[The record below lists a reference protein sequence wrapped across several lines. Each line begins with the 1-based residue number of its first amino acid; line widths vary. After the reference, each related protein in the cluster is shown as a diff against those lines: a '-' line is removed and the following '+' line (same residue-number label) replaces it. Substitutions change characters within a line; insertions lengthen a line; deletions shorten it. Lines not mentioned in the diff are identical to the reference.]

1 VTAAFI
7 GPGTVTK
14 ATTAGANYGYALVW
28 AIVFSVFATVVFQE
42 MAARLGIVT
51 KAGLGEA
58 IRQTIT
64 NPVIRFLSL
73 SLVVTA
79 IVVGNAAYQAGNI
92 AGAAT
97 GLATLTDEVP
107 PALLPSIIGL
117 VAFAVLMLGHY
128 RLLQNVLIA
137 LVVAMSCVF
146 LATAIAVRPDISVAW
161 NAVFPPTIPTGGL
174 PEVLALIGTTVVPYN
189 LFLHASASATQWP
202 DDNNVAKSL
211 SDSRLDTTLSV
222 TLGGLVTL
230 AIIATATAAF
240 FNSGTKFE
248 NLSDAA
254 RQLEPLL
261 GSYSKWLFCGGLFA
275 AGLTSAI
282 TAPMAAAYAAAGCF
296 GWPIDLRDFRLRVV
310 FTAVILCGTFFAAIG
325 RSPTEV
331 ITVAQI
337 ANGILLP
344 LLAIYLIYVMNNRQL
359 LGDHRNGIV
368 ANILGSTTVAV
379 VALLGIRNLY
389 VLLLQL
395 V

>member
-1 VTAAFI
+1 
-7 GPGTVTK
+7 
-14 ATTAGANYGYALVW
+14 
-28 AIVFSVFATVVFQE
+28 
-42 MAARLGIVT
+42 
-51 KAGLGEA
+51 
-58 IRQTIT
+58 
-64 NPVIRFLSL
+64 
-73 SLVVTA
+73 
-79 IVVGNAAYQAGNI
+79 
-92 AGAAT
+92 
-97 GLATLTDEVP
+97 
-107 PALLPSIIGL
+107 
-117 VAFAVLMLGHY
+117 
-128 RLLQNVLIA
+128 
-137 LVVAMSCVF
+137 
-146 LATAIAVRPDISVAW
+146 
-161 NAVFPPTIPTGGL
+161 
-174 PEVLALIGTTVVPYN
+174 
-189 LFLHASASATQWP
+189 
-202 DDNNVAKSL
+202 
-211 SDSRLDTTLSV
+211 V

>member
-1 VTAAFI
+1 
-7 GPGTVTK
+7 
-14 ATTAGANYGYALVW
+14 
-28 AIVFSVFATVVFQE
+28 
-42 MAARLGIVT
+42 
-51 KAGLGEA
+51 
-58 IRQTIT
+58 
-64 NPVIRFLSL
+64 
-73 SLVVTA
+73 
-79 IVVGNAAYQAGNI
+79 
-92 AGAAT
+92 
-97 GLATLTDEVP
+97 
-107 PALLPSIIGL
+107 L